1 MNNKLFKISTNIFI
15 ITLLFI
21 ACNTSKIPFYKY
33 TTNIYS
39 IDSVYGKN
47 LAFSNCFISC
57 DKCLFEFIV
66 KTKNNKEVIGYELVS
81 NITSYDTIGVY
92 ILSAKTKQYYEFD
105 TFALTSNLVKKGLI
119 KNKESGNGFS
129 FPVNTGYDQA
139 INFGPIKDTI
149 LNTIHCYTSKMILKE
164 KAVDDSIFQQVF
176 LLKQPNLN
184 TRYKFEN
191 IEFFDKAYAIVGFNK
206 VLKKHKQ
213 ALIEEVIDFRILT
226 ERERAICASMLKK
239 AGF

>member
-1 MNNKLFKISTNIFI
+1 MIYRFVIVVLCF
-15 ITLLFI
+15 LLI

-39 IDSVYGKN
+39 VDSVYGKN

-57 DKCLFEFIV
+57 DKYLFEFIV
-66 KTKNNKEVIGYELVS
+66 KTRNNKEILGYELVS
-81 NITSYDTIGVY
+81 DITSYDTIGVY
-92 ILSAKTKQYYEFD
+92 ILSAKTKQYYQFD
-105 TFALTSNLVKKGLI
+105 TFALTSNLVKNGLI
-119 KNKESGNGFS
+119 KNKESGNRFS

-149 LNTIHCYTSKMILKE
+149 LNAIHCYTSKMILKE
-164 KAVDDSIFQQVF
+164 KAVDDSVFQQVF
-176 LLKQPNLN
+176 LLKNPNIN

-191 IEFFDKAYAIVGFNK
+191 IEFFDKSYAIVGFNK

-213 ALIEEVIDFRILT
+213 AVVEEIVDLRILT
-226 ERERAICASMLKK
+226 ESERAICTTMLKK
-239 AGF
+239 AGL